1 MTRLKWKLDLVCL
14 EILLTLG
21 QDRCTVYAKCT
32 IGCEIAL
39 GKPDVLLSDEGQLE
53 VRFGLLGDSI
63 NLDTR

>member
-1 MTRLKWKLDLVCL
+1 MYVKWKLVSVHFEIVLVSA
-14 EILLTLG
+14 